1 MWGFIWGKKEDK
13 VRRKCNLKGAG
24 LSLQLTVYVK
34 PFSSYPSM
42 IQLGLASSSARASP
56 AALQVS
62 VGCFL
67 SSACACLFV
76 CCRFLPWTRGCS
88 GVPAAAALCWNV
100 ERIHCYNAST
110 DLPCKLRGRCWEVSE
125 PSRGQEGAWE
135 QLPHWA
141 QVCCEKWLCLLQGK
155 RLLPFLPP
163 AQSSVSLGCLQLISE
178 AVKSSNRSSRCRGSC
193 MSQMP
198 IVARWVSIS
207 TECFTVTVCPG
218 ILEKRL
224 ISGCRIYWVRDS
236 RCDKMLLLALDY
248 WKSKII
254 SAIQKD

>member
-88 GVPAAAALCWNV
+88 GVPAATALCWNV

-125 PSRGQEGAWE
+125 PSRGQEGAWGQSCHTE
-135 QLPHWA
+135 LRSAVRNDCVFCRESACFHSF
-141 QVCCEKWLCLLQGK
+141 LQHRAAFPLDACNSFL
-155 RLLPFLPP
+155 RLWRAVTGAAGVGGP
-163 AQSSVSLGCLQLISE
+163 ACP
-178 AVKSSNRSSRCRGSC
+178 RC
-193 MSQMP
+193 P
-198 IVARWVSIS
+198 
-207 TECFTVTVCPG
+207 
-218 ILEKRL
+218 
-224 ISGCRIYWVRDS
+224 
-236 RCDKMLLLALDY
+236 
-248 WKSKII
+248 
-254 SAIQKD
+254 